1 MPRSTL
7 EGELDVVVLRPRLG
21 VFFRAIRLYLVL
33 LAVILA
39 LAFASVATAG
49 PYLGPRLDHQMEA
62 VGLLFVIYAIVY
74 CLLVTPFIR
83 RTGFYA
89 KPGEVGS
96 LRIHGSR
103 RLPSSP
109 VTHFVRLVV
118 VNKAGF
124 GGLRAT
130 PVAYGL
136 NESGQRVVSLSTLA
150 NERGEI
156 DAFIKA
162 SALPVSDEAP
172 ESGGVIG
179 QGRRFPMAPEARAQ
193 VQHEL
198 LLLLPFVLF
207 LVAGLVYIIATV
219 H

>member
-1 MPRSTL
+1 MPRATL

-21 VFFRAIRLYLVL
+21 VFFRAIRLHLVL
-33 LAVILA
+33 LAVTLGVA
-39 LAFASVATAG
+39 MASVATAG
-49 PYLGPRLDHQMEA
+49 PYLGPHLDHQMEA
-62 VGLLFVIYAIVY
+62 VGLLVVIYAIVY
-74 CLLVTPFIR
+74 CVLVPPFIR

-89 KPGEVGS
+89 RPGEVGS
-96 LRIHGSR
+96 LRINGSR
-103 RLPSSP
+103 RLPASP

-118 VNKAGF
+118 VNKLGF

-150 NERGEI
+150 NDRREI

-172 ESGGVIG
+172 EPGGVIG
-179 QGRRFPMAPEARAQ
+179 LGRRFPMAPEARAQ
-193 VQHEL
+193 VQQGL
-198 LLLLPFVLF
+198 LLLLPFLLL
-207 LVAGLVYIIATV
+207 LVAGLVYIFVKV